1 MAVTLTHQQRAAVDN
16 RGGELLVSAAAGS
29 GKTRILVER
38 LLNRVEQ
45 EHLDLDRFLVI
56 TYTKAAASELR
67 GKILDELNAR
77 LAQRPGDPFLRRQKL
92 VIYRAQISTI
102 HSFCTALLR
111 EEGYRIQL
119 QADFRVGDDSECA
132 LLKERVLSRLL
143 EERYEQLDQAPGFAC
158 LVDTLSAGRDD
169 SRLASIVLDIHTRI
183 QSHPDPERWL
193 RDQAAAFD
201 LRQVRDVGHTAW
213 GALLLEDAR
222 RQVSYWQ
229 RRFVEVLDL
238 LREDPALEKAYSDS
252 FDSTLD
258 SMDDF
263 LSALDRGWDSAR
275 ALCDIAFPRLGSAR
289 KAEDKALQERVK
301 SIREKC
307 KKRMEKLKELFADS
321 SADLLSDMETVRPVV
336 EELLRLVADFDAGYR
351 REKRRRNLVD
361 FSDLE
366 HLSLQLLT
374 GEDGQASPL
383 ARQWQERFAEVM
395 VDEYQDTN
403 EVQNAIFRAVSGE
416 GRRLFQVGD
425 VKQSIY
431 RFRLA
436 DPTIFLDK
444 YLSFPDAE
452 AAQPGEPRRV
462 VLSYNFRSRASVLE
476 GVNFVFENIMS
487 TSFGELDYT
496 DDQRLYPRLPYP
508 EQPGDQVELDV
519 VDLSALD
526 REKGEAKVSRD
537 AAEAEYVA
545 RRVRQ
550 LLDSGFP
557 VTQGEGFRMVQP
569 EDIAILYRSPGAV
582 MGHLTRALD
591 RHRVPWTSDGA
602 GDFFE
607 QTEVAVAIAFLEV
620 VDNPRQDVPLLSVL
634 TCPAWGFSGDDLA
647 HLRARC
653 PEGDLYQCLE
663 QGAERGEEKCLR
675 FLDRLSALRARAAD
689 LPGHQL
695 LWQIYEAADLLAIY
709 GAMEGGQ
716 ARQDNLRLLHDYA
729 RRFEQNGHQGVFGLV
744 SQLRRLRQSGQ
755 SLPGPGRPAGGG
767 VRIMS
772 IHKSKGLE
780 FPVVLVAGLN
790 RSFNRTDQRA
800 PVLFHPKLGVGP
812 CGLDTQLQVEYPT
825 LARRAVALQLEREM
839 KAEEMRLLYVAM
851 TRAREKLIL
860 VCASANWARQCAKLA
875 PDAGPRPDPEALN
888 TLSTVGEWLLLPVL
902 SRPDAADLRA
912 SAGVSCPLLLPGDH
926 WEIRL
931 VPAEKPGRLARREEG
946 QAGAGHR
953 LTAEE
958 RARLEWKYPYA
969 ALADIPSKATATQL
983 KGREL
988 DQEAAEGT
996 DARDLLQRPME
1007 FPRPRFDQAQRGLTP
1022 SEVGTAVHTVMQLI
1036 RLEKADTP
1044 EGVAEEIA
1052 RLEAQQSLSPE
1063 AARAVQSEPIAA
1075 FFRSPLG
1082 REAAAAPDLRREF
1095 KFSLL
1100 ISAAQLDP
1108 ALPREE
1114 QVLLQGVIDCCFT
1127 GAAGLTVVDFKTDRV
1142 RPGEERAHSERY
1154 RSQIQAYSEA
1164 LGRITGAPVERRVL
1178 WYFATGTGVEL

>member
-1 MAVTLTHQQRAAVDN
+1 MGIKLTHQQQAAVDD

-56 TYTKAAASELR
+56 TYTKAAAAELR
-67 GKILDELNAR
+67 GKIMDELNAR
-77 LAQRPGDPFLRRQKL
+77 LADRPGDAFLRRQKL

-111 EEGYRIQL
+111 EEGYRIDL
-119 QADFRVGDDSECA
+119 QPDFRVGDDSECA
-132 LLKERVLSRLL
+132 LIKDRVLTRLL
-143 EERYEQLDQAPGFAC
+143 EQRYEQLEQAPTFSA

-183 QSHPDPERWL
+183 QSHPAPRRWL
-193 RDQAAAFD
+193 KDQAAAFD
-201 LRQVRDVGHTAW
+201 LRNVKDVGNTAW
-213 GALLLEDAR
+213 GRLLMEEAR

-229 RRFVEVLDL
+229 RRFVEALDL
-238 LREDPALEKAYSDS
+238 LREDPVLEKAYSES
-252 FDSTLD
+252 FDATLD

-275 ALCDIAFPRLGSAR
+275 ALCQIEFPKLGQAR
-289 KAEDKALQERVK
+289 KVEDKALQERVK
-301 SIREKC
+301 AIREKC
-307 KKRMEKLKELFADS
+307 KKRLAKLQELFADS
-321 SADLLSDMETVRPVV
+321 SADLLADMECVRPVV
-336 EELLRLVADFDAGYR
+336 EELLGLVADFDDAYS

-361 FSDLE
+361 FTDLE
-366 HLSLQLLT
+366 HLALQLLSQQ
-374 GEDGQASPL
+374 DGQASPL
-383 ARQWQERFAEVM
+383 ARQWQSRYAEIM

-403 EVQNAIFRAVSGE
+403 EVQNAIFRSISDE
-416 GRRLFQVGD
+416 GRHLFQVGD

-436 DPTIFLDK
+436 DPTIFLGK
-444 YLSFPDAE
+444 YLSFEERDQAK
-452 AAQPGEPRRV
+452 PGEPRRV

-487 TSFGELDYT
+487 TAFGELDYT
-496 DDQRLYPRLPYP
+496 ADQRLYPRLPYP
-508 EQPGDQVELDV
+508 EQPQDQVELDV
-519 VDLSALD
+519 VDMAALE

-545 RRVRQ
+545 RRVRS

-557 VTQGEGFRMVQP
+557 VTQGEGFRMVEP
-569 EDIAILYRSPGAV
+569 EDIAVLYRSPGSV

-591 RHRVPWTSDGA
+591 RHRVPWTSDGS
-602 GDFFE
+602 GDFFAE
-607 QTEVAVAIAFLEV
+607 TEVSVAVAFLEI

-634 TCPAWGFSGDDLA
+634 TCPVYHFTGDDLA
-647 HLRARC
+647 RLRAQC
-653 PEGDLYQCLE
+653 PQGDLYQCVE
-663 QGAERGEEKCLR
+663 TGEAQGDTKCAAFLGQLR
-675 FLDRLSALRARAAD
+675 QLRAEAVD
-689 LPGHQL
+689 LPGHKL
-695 LWQIYEAADLLAIY
+695 LWQIYEDTGLMVVY

-716 ARQDNLRLLHDYA
+716 TRQENLRLLHEYA

-744 SQLRRLRQSGQ
+744 TQLRRLRESGQ
-755 SLPGPGRPAGGG
+755 GLPSPGRESGGG

-790 RSFNRTDQRA
+790 RSFNRRDQYA

-812 CGLDTQLQVEYPT
+812 SGLDGDLQIEYPT
-825 LARRAVALQLEREM
+825 LARRAVALQLDREM

-860 VCASANWARQCAKLA
+860 ITTSTDWAKQCAKLA
-875 PDAGPRPDPEALN
+875 PDAGATPDPEALN
-888 TLSTVGEWLLLPVL
+888 ALSTVGEWLLLPVL
-902 SRPDAADLRA
+902 ARPDAADLRA
-912 SAGVSCPLLLPGDH
+912 AAGVSCPLLLPEDH
-926 WEIRL
+926 WDIRV
-931 VPAEKPGRLARREEG
+931 VPAVKPGRGQLREEKAEQRG
-946 QAGAGHR
+946 RH
-953 LTAEE
+953 LTPEE
-958 RARLEWKYPYA
+958 RARLAWRYPYE
-969 ALADIPSKATATQL
+969 ALVNAPSKATATQL

-996 DARDLLQRPME
+996 SGQIQRPLE

-1022 SEVGTAVHTVMQLI
+1022 TEIGTAVHTVMQLI
-1036 RLEKADTP
+1036 RPEQADTP

-1052 RLEAQQSLSPE
+1052 RLVAQESLSPE
-1063 AARAVQSEPIAA
+1063 AARAVAPDPIAA
-1075 FFRSPLG
+1075 FFCSPLG
-1082 REAAAAPDLRREF
+1082 REAVAAADLRREF

-1100 ISAAQLDP
+1100 TSAALLDP
-1108 ALPREE
+1108 ELPEEE

-1127 GAAGLTVVDFKTDRV
+1127 GPQGLTVVDFKTDRV
-1142 RPGEERAHSERY
+1142 KPGEEKLHSERY
-1154 RSQIQAYSEA
+1154 RTQIEVYSDA
-1164 LGRITGAPVERRVL
+1164 LSRITGTPVAHRVL
-1178 WYFATGTGVEL
+1178 WYFATNTPVSL